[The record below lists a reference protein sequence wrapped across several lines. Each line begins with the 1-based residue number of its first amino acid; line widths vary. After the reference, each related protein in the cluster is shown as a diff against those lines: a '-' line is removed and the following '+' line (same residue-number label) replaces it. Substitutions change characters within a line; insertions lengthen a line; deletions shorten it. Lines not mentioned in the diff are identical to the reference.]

1 MVLTAIDL
9 SLLSWKAG
17 YSDELSAR
25 FGGGWAET
33 CSGNWKTRRPSILY
47 PQERRFF
54 SQLTYT
60 RNPTLTFHPNLSH
73 FR

>member
-1 MVLTAIDL
+1 MVDVIQEFGHLKKLDMVLTANDF

-33 CSGNWKTRRPSILY
+33 CPGNWKTRRPSILY
-47 PQERRFF
+47 KK
-54 SQLTYT
+54 
-60 RNPTLTFHPNLSH
+60 
-73 FR
+73 